1 MSDSNS
7 SPAPEARRSFIRKM
21 TALAGGLFGAFAL
34 QRSACGGEIE
44 TPEKPAVEPAKKGY
58 RETEHVRAYY
68 DAARF

>member
-1 MSDSNS
+1 MSDSNPI
-7 SPAPEARRSFIRKM
+7 PASKPRRSFIRRM
-21 TALAGGLFGAFAL
+21 TALVGGLFGAFVL

-44 TPEKPAVEPAKKGY
+44 APGKPAVDSAKKGY

>member
-21 TALAGGLFGAFAL
+21 TALAGGLFGVFAL
-34 QRSACGGEIE
+34 QRGVCAEAVE
-44 TPEKPAVEPAKKGY
+44 APRKPAAEPVKKGY

-68 DAARF
+68 DRARF